1 MSVNIY
7 LFLDVRSF
15 ASLSLD
21 FNISKHWLQIHSLW
35 LLILRFPIDNM
46 IIINKYF
53 LNQGAD
59 IFYAFFFLNIKDPPS
74 QPFRIQVLSLKAVG
88 LKICKI

>member
-1 MSVNIY
+1 MAT
-7 LFLDVRSF
+7 D
-15 ASLSLD
+15 
-21 FNISKHWLQIHSLW
+21 SKI
-35 LLILRFPIDNM
+35 PIDNM

-59 IFYAFFFLNIKDPPS
+59 IFYAFFLNIKDPPS
-74 QPFRIQVLSLKAVG
+74 QPFRIQMLSLKAVG